1 MTINLTKFQ
10 LMVVLNSPA
19 KIAFRRAIVL
29 TSKGLALRSDSTV
42 RISSTEVKF
51 FPMGITFD
59 LE

>member
-42 RISSTEVKF
+42 RISSTEVTF

>member
-1 MTINLTKFQ
+1 VMLMMSGVGKLLNLSFSYKK
-10 LMVVLNSPA
+10 S
-19 KIAFRRAIVL
+19 
-29 TSKGLALRSDSTV
+29 LRSDCTV

>member
-1 MTINLTKFQ
+1 
-10 LMVVLNSPA
+10 MVVLNSPA

-42 RISSTEVKF
+42 RISSTEVTF